1 MGGDIILDTELSIT
15 PPAKTVHNYAWQ
27 ISNDG
32 ITVQLNYFDNTGTQ
46 IVKQETFYIR
56 GDDFTPLANAVVGAG
71 HVGQKFMDI
80 IERSIRNKVKSMKG
94 WNGTVS

>member
-1 MGGDIILDTELSIT
+1 MGGNIILDDTLQII

-80 IERSIRNKVKSMKG
+80 IEKAIRVKV
-94 WNGTVS
+94 VSLKNWSATTP